1 MRARTTAPPWDV
13 AEARGHLAAADSRL
27 APVIHHLGDRP
38 FAISPP
44 RSLFA
49 ALVEAIVYQQL
60 TGKAAATIH
69 ARVLAHYRPRR
80 HPRPEDLLA
89 TPDATLR
96 ACGLSG
102 AKTRALKDLAA
113 RTLAGELPTLPAL
126 QTMDDEAIAR
136 AVSTVRGIGRWT
148 ADMLLIFN
156 LGRPDVLPVGDY
168 GVQKGAQ
175 RLYRLRALPSPA
187 RLASLAERWRPWRS
201 LGSWYMWR
209 VLELETLP
217 RA

>member
-1 MRARTTAPPWDV
+1 MRQRTAAPPWDL
-13 AEARGHLAAADSRL
+13 AAARAHLAAADPRL
-27 APVIHHLGDRP
+27 GAVIRHLGAQP
-38 FAISPP
+38 FEIAPP

-49 ALVEAIVYQQL
+49 ALTEAIVYQQL

-69 ARVLAHYRPRR
+69 GRVLAQYRPKR
-80 HPRPEDLLA
+80 HPQPADLLA
-89 TPDATLR
+89 TPDETLR

-102 AKTRALKDLAA
+102 AKTRALKDLAE
-113 RTLAGELPTLPAL
+113 RTLAGQLPTLPAL
-126 QTMDDEAIAR
+126 RSMDDDAIAD
-136 AVSTVRGIGRWT
+136 AVSAVRGIGRWT

-187 RLASLAERWRPWRS
+187 RLTALAKCWRPWRS

-209 VLELETLP
+209 VLELETVP
-217 RA
+217 RD